1 MRRFVSHSLAACV
14 DSGQRPKEAEK
25 GCRVGIMYIRLVDI
39 ECEPFDHS
47 LCPSHLLPRPPA
59 RAAALQREE
68 KEAQQATGSSRSTF
82 VGILATRRRR
92 RRTGWK
98 QKS

>member
-59 RAAALQREE
+59 RALQREE